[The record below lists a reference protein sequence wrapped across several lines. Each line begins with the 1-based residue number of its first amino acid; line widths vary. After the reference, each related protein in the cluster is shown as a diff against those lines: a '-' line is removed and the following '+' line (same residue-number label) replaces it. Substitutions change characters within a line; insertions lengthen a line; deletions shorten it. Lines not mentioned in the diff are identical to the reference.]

1 MTMRKFYVLIP
12 IIGLLILTFFTRI
25 YLSATVPDSEA
36 FDITWNLSDA
46 LRISKGE
53 AFPAFFDTRPEPFYR
68 FLLAGWYK
76 VGGASIFTTRL
87 LQTMIATIT
96 CALVYRATITLF
108 KNHPY
113 RHWVAL
119 LASATI
125 IAIPPHLFLT
135 RAPYRAALLPMALSI
150 ALIALLRAYQTK
162 KWGKWAIAG
171 FFSGLAVNTYLAG
184 LATIPY
190 LIGFIIHQAI
200 FQKKRRFTPRL
211 WLISLILMGIAII
224 PYIILIALVPDL
236 FGRAQDMATS
246 LSITDRITSGISGLW
261 RAIFVDGWIVPIYST
276 PYNPF
281 LNPLLGILALLG
293 AVFMIR
299 RWRHGDSA
307 LIYGGIICFAMP
319 ATLSIDPN
327 HPVRLVGIFPFL
339 AILVAWGALVCIE
352 GFVWIVKKYQAQIS
366 PNWAYMPL
374 VLLAFSSV
382 IATHHAYQSLF
393 ADPARYTPPELW
405 PNIPQQFPIGL
416 YDALLMLTEA
426 TQPTYI
432 PIGSADNPLGYFILQ
447 NEAYPHVTTWAR
459 AGLTTLPEGQIFYPA
474 TDYYHTETYE
484 TSELQLLLLPKEK
497 TIIILPMLAPLQKP
511 RDGTPVYNDRG
522 WVVAYTAPRPAEP
535 LPDEFIYFNSAQF
548 APTIGDSV
556 QLINNPNSIILAN
569 VSQGQTIPIT
579 LYWRVIAPAPTD
591 FFSVAMVVDEQ
602 FNGLG
607 VSDHYIL
614 PYLYPSGR
622 WQVGD
627 IIPDFH
633 QLNLLAYIP
642 NTTYRFGT
650 GLYVPPHRDLVS
662 LTAPI
667 VNNAGNLWVWGVV
680 HPPTPSITIPQT
692 AKSIVTRLGDNIEL
706 LAYELFLEGNHWRVG
721 LYWQTNELPEEN
733 LLLFIHAIQDEK
745 LVGQWDGTPTP
756 QTWAWIANTIIYTE
770 HIVTVTDI
778 PDKFFVGLY
787 RYPSFERLSAFQD
800 DEPAPDNRIVIPVN
814 P

>member
-1 MTMRKFYVLIP
+1 MRKFYILLP

-76 VGGASIFTTRL
+76 IGGASIFTTRL

-113 RHWVAL
+113 RHWAAL

-150 ALIALLRAYQTK
+150 ALIALLRAYQTQ

-200 FQKKRRFTPRL
+200 FQKNRRFTPRL
-211 WLISLILMGIAII
+211 WITSLIMMGIAII
-224 PYIILIALVPDL
+224 PYIILIVLVPDL

-246 LSITDRITSGISGLW
+246 LSITERIISGISGLW

-281 LNPLLGILALLG
+281 LNPLLGILAIIG
-293 AVFMIR
+293 TIFMMR

-339 AILVAWGALVCIE
+339 AILVAWGALACLE
-352 GFVWIVKKYQAQIS
+352 GFLWLVKHYQARIS
-366 PNWAYMPL
+366 LNWAYAPI
-374 VLLAFSSV
+374 VLLAFSSA

-393 ADPARYTPPELW
+393 ADPARYNPPELW

-416 YDALLMLTEA
+416 YDALLMLTEVD
-426 TQPTYI
+426 QPTYI
-432 PIGSADNPLGYFILQ
+432 PIGSANNPLGYFVLQ
-447 NEAYPHVTTWAR
+447 REAYTNVTTWAR
-459 AGLTTLPEGQIFYPA
+459 AGLTELPEGQIFYPA
-474 TDYYHTETYE
+474 VDYYHTETYE

-497 TIIILPMLAPLQKP
+497 TIVILPMLDPLKKP
-511 RDGTPVYNDRG
+511 RDGTPIYNDRG
-522 WVVAYTAPRPAEP
+522 WIIAYTAPRPAEP
-535 LPDEFIYFNSAQF
+535 LPDKFVNFDGAQF
-548 APTIGDSV
+548 PPTIGNSV
-556 QLINNPNSIILAN
+556 QLVNNPQSMRLGD
-569 VSQGQTIPIT
+569 VSTEQTIPIT

-591 FFSVAMVVDEQ
+591 FFSVAMVVDDQ

-633 QLNLLAYIP
+633 QLNLPAYIP
-642 NTTYRFGT
+642 NTTYRLGA
-650 GLYVPPHRDLVS
+650 GLYVPPSRELVT

-667 VNNAGNLWVWGVV
+667 ANNAGNLWVWGVV
-680 HPPTPSITIPQT
+680 KTDNTPAIIPQDAMQLSANFGNEIT
-692 AKSIVTRLGDNIEL
+692 L
-706 LAYELFLEGNHWRVG
+706 LAYHLSQEGDTWRVG
-721 LYWQTNELPEEN
+721 LYWQTSQLPEEN
-733 LLLFIHAIQDEK
+733 LLLFVHAVQDETI
-745 LVGQWDGTPTP
+745 VGQWDGTPTP
-756 QTWAWIANTIIYTE
+756 PTWAWVTDSIVYTE
-770 HIVTVTDI
+770 HVVTVTAI
-778 PDKFFVGLY
+778 PDEFFVGLY
-787 RYPSFERLSAFQD
+787 RYPSFERLSAIQN
-800 DEPAPDNRIVIPVN
+800 DEPAPDNRITILVN